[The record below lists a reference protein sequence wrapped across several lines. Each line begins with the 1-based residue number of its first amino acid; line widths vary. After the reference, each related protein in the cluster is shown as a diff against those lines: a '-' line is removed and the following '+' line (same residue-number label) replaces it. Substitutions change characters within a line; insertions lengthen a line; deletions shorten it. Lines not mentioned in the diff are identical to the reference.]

1 MQCVFNDTVGFVL
14 VGSVILPNLNEEQNL
29 KIENKRVTIRELK
42 NNLYWRY
49 FFSPTGHLLILWN
62 LLTTEQQS

>member
-1 MQCVFNDTVGFVL
+1 MQCVFNATVGFVL

-29 KIENKRVTIRELK
+29 TIENKRVTIRELK

-49 FFSPTGHLLILWN
+49 FMEFIN
-62 LLTTEQQS
+62 Y